1 MSDLKNFILDSGLLS
16 RLSSTELETRIS
28 RILPAI
34 GVFPRGRDELII
46 ERDRFISEV
55 VNLAHSEKIITSLS
69 EEVGQPKEN
78 ESEDEFV
85 NRAKSTLANLLWRE
99 IR

>member
-1 MSDLKNFILDSGLLS
+1 MSDLKNFILDSGLPS
-16 RLSSTELETRIS
+16 RLSSTEIETRIS
-28 RILPAI
+28 NILPAI
-34 GVFPRGRDELII
+34 GLSPRGRDEF

-55 VNLAHSEKIITSLS
+55 AKLAHSEKIITSLS

>member
-1 MSDLKNFILDSGLLS
+1 MSDLKNFILDSGLPS
-16 RLSSTELETRIS
+16 RLSSIELETRIGELLPKVV
-28 RILPAI
+28 ILPH
-34 GVFPRGRDELII
+34 GRGEF

-55 VNLAHSEKIITSLS
+55 ANLAHSEKIITSLS